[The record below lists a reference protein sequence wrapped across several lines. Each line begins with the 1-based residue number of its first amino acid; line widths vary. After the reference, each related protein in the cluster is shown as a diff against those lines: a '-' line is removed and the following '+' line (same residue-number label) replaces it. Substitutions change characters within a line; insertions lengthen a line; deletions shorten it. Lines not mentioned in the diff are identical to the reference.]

1 MISTMKV
8 RMKEMS
14 MMRLTISQILIKKR
28 EEKAITQDVLA
39 KFIGVSKAS
48 ISKWE
53 TGKTYPDITLLPKL
67 ASFYN
72 ITIDELIGYAPQL
85 TKDEIK
91 KQ

>member
-1 MISTMKV
+1 
-8 RMKEMS
+8 

-67 ASFYN
+67 A
-72 ITIDELIGYAPQL
+72 
-85 TKDEIK
+85 
-91 KQ
+91 